1 MMNDRSSKNTIT
13 NKLKRTLSLT
23 LAMVMLVFSSTTAI
37 AFETLSEL
45 CALAEQSF
53 TLSPEDG
60 VELSLSGMMPV
71 GGSAEAVP
79 AQVDGDDVVHAY
91 DITIFYANGWEFE
104 PADDQPITVSVKSD
118 AIAQAIEDEKTS
130 IEIEH
135 ISDSG
140 AQESVEL
147 ISAEDGEAVF
157 DAESF
162 SIYVIRTHTGN
173 DENLMPRRTYHF
185 LSPNYEIVENRDNS
199 AYYRSVAYRFP
210 NKLNEMVSTQTITNG
225 ECLHEIVLPE
235 NNNSGLF
242 YGWYQVHFVSEED
255 GVITYYWGSDGPH
268 HVPFNEPIEFDDA
281 DDTDVYLA
289 PLFGHYRFLTFH
301 QDVEG
306 SDNSNTI
313 VTRKLIT
320 LGEDRKCTL
329 SISDVRAPSTN
340 PNRIV
345 FWGWKYT
352 HSDSDELSGTT
363 EVIQT
368 VNVDGSEIP
377 ETITIQDTNVING
390 SQPSEEQLRHMIFDI
405 WPVFKEARW
414 IEFDSNGDG
423 ATYRAPQFIMLDEPP
438 TSFNNAPERAGY
450 EFQGWYYEKT
460 ENGVQTKIQVTDS
473 DSNIIIDSDFDIT
486 TGVRVEDG
494 QLIMTR
500 ESEEQIFRAEWLP
513 VSSASFHVI
522 VWKQKITDDKNTVQ
536 ANRTYDFDGYYPDAR
551 ALPLVGDTGTDPR
564 LTEGFLNFY
573 GTGQGFQNLNESHP
587 DEYKG
592 FHYSYTLVN
601 DDGLNDADGVIN
613 PDGSTIVN
621 VYYDRDLMTVTYHY
635 KESLITT
642 PLTTVGDYAY
652 YVTDDEYG
660 EIYGLVNGNYVPL
673 KITSAM
679 ETAVYVFSNRYTA
692 SDAELEEMFGVT
704 SGTYPEY
711 YLLNRVTNYSWT
723 KSGDVYTPVANPNTS
738 STYYGIHDNAFNNDI
753 TYSSIFGFN
762 GKWQYSTSWWNNT
775 TYNGEKYTHAN
786 NASGSYTG
794 DIYVISGQS
803 LAQTNDFT
811 GNGPFFGVDGSGKVY
826 ALTKNVSYSYTLRGA
841 AYTGQ
846 RYTRE
851 MGYDGYTGTRY
862 VKNNGV
868 YTAVDAGDHSQ
879 DRVYGIRNGVYELLT
894 KHDSTMVYTYEDPS
908 GNPYAGTLY
917 KRFHATGDSTFQ
929 YEDVW
934 TGLYGQDYLM
944 YGYDWPTNLRW
955 TEGTSGGTGQTLLSV
970 FNSENTSTLE
980 LVHDY
985 HLYSQGTAP
994 SDIIYHCRQMLD
1006 GTYSLETEYVDEAHI
1021 NYSSNQS
1028 SATVNFNFSDK
1039 FTGFHVASYDT
1050 SFKAD
1055 GGSNPVTDGNSA
1067 TFTKRYTYYIYHQR
1081 VANLEF
1087 RFDYNYNGDG
1097 RVIGNIKYERSLN
1110 DLNSPAYNPPARAH
1124 FTFDG
1129 WYEDKLCTVPFN
1141 FNTKMPAANKIVY
1154 AKWTP
1159 VEYLVQ
1165 VDPNGGEF
1173 PLGGGSSTFFTV
1185 DYDELVGEYSNTKRN
1200 YIEDDEHGTY
1210 VYANFQYA
1218 KVSTF
1223 PGVTELK
1230 PVYRKAFYIPI
1241 DDINSSYTDE
1251 FTVNGMTYSYSET
1264 GMTLEEYKSCIDMSK
1279 RYSPIA
1285 DGVTTYRLVSWHK
1298 VRADGSEEQTP
1309 FNFNNHLSEDTVIRA
1324 RWVQLGRYSLS
1335 YSPTM
1340 TSTGISG
1347 TMARYNDPLE
1357 SDRKFADKAPV
1368 VILQEPTNLFT
1379 TGMGGHQQSAE
1390 NYIFRG
1396 WRIVDGVTRE
1406 PLEDG
1411 VFYDPGDIMTLDARF
1426 AGPQGVIHMEAYYE
1440 KLETTIRRVD
1450 YTSLILD
1457 ANDPNAQVNR
1467 LGLRNDKYEYADFD
1481 NNQVRIERQNNNF
1494 AVDLSNYVKNFTND
1508 NGHML
1513 LGWNSSPDAD
1523 DYIPEYYADAVLGVN
1538 KENMPNILY
1547 AVWEPMVYLTI
1558 RNTTSKTV
1566 SFVLE
1571 LGYDGVVYEGHTNT
1585 VTGLLERRVFSE
1597 NEYVN
1602 KTDIGRFE
1610 VDLTAGSEVKLV
1622 LPDGNNASYSVTG
1635 SYIDNTNH
1643 KTLVVYNSGSQYS
1656 TTIEYYNSKWLKNN
1670 VEVDASSPIE
1680 YSTSGNVTVGPLGKL
1695 VMFSEQDPTVALNLS
1710 SRYYDLENEEWTD
1723 CTVSTGPMADAHFIL
1738 PERYTPVATGSGTS
1752 MRVKMIHE
1760 NENVTFSLEVS
1771 SYDTENYKF
1780 IGWYNTDSAE
1790 PNQFSLDGESSGPG
1804 RTLVSGLTVPADDTN
1819 YYALFVPYV
1828 EGDLYIEHR
1837 EKADTAGHCADTDG
1851 LSLRVQ
1857 YSDRDDTEY
1866 GDQNNPADY
1875 TIPSSYIYE
1884 KNTSGSV
1891 TITVGATPH
1900 EGSVYNSTYRDTV
1913 RMIPDENLKAVY
1925 TASVPE
1931 LFSDS
1936 PTVKG
1941 LKTLNP
1947 LNFYSVFSRG
1957 YTITYRYTARNGEEK
1972 TYVLTGSA
1980 DTFDDFGLF
1989 VIEHTPF
1996 ERNLTGEI
2004 IWDTQD
2010 MDMEITEYG
2019 MVAELREKD
2028 NIRARRKVT
2037 IITES
2042 GYEPFE
2048 MIEYGE
2054 TFTKEQAAA
2063 HIAPET
2069 NSLGQQFDYWD
2080 IVNTDTREHIA
2091 NCYNREFTFAV
2102 WNNYTITPHYSDT
2115 PGTIHDE
2122 GQFIT
2127 IDYIDTSRNQWGSI
2141 ENEVRDITDKLV
2153 VDFDISFIDNG
2164 RRIYDA
2170 LDENNDP
2177 LYDLG
2182 VIFEICGN
2190 TDDGAFVPADYT
2202 ADTAATRSRV
2212 ADIIGKSGATGTGT
2226 DTYSGVKTGYY
2237 YSKIDIGID
2246 TVSKFNRSEFAR
2258 SFTTSSV
2265 KNRVFRVYAYMRT
2278 PEGDVIL
2285 SDPKYMSV
2293 YDFAAPEYAII
2304 N

>member
-1 MMNDRSSKNTIT
+1 MIDRSITNTIA
-13 NKLKRTLSLT
+13 NSLKRSLSLI
-23 LAMVMLVFSSTTAI
+23 LAMVMLAFSSTTAI
-37 AFETLSEL
+37 ALDALNEL
-45 CALAEQSF
+45 NTLAEQEF
-53 TLSPEDG
+53 VLAPENG
-60 VELSLSGMMPV
+60 VELTLSGMMPV
-71 GGSAEAVP
+71 GGSAEAEP
-79 AQVDGDDVVHAY
+79 ADVDGEDILYAY

-118 AIAQAIEDEKTS
+118 AIAQAIDDEDTV

-135 ISDSG
+135 ITDSG
-140 AQESVEL
+140 IQESVEL
-147 ISAEDGEAVF
+147 TSAEDGEAVF
-157 DAESF
+157 DAGSF
-162 SIYVIRTHTGN
+162 SIYLIKTHSGN

-199 AYYRSVAYRFP
+199 AHYRSAEYRFP
-210 NKLNEMVSTQTITNG
+210 NKLNEMVSTQTITDG
-225 ECLHEIVLPE
+225 ESLHEIVLPE

-242 YGWYQVHFVSEED
+242 YGWYQVHFVSEEN
-255 GVITYYWGSDGPH
+255 GIITYYWGSDGPH
-268 HVPFNEPIEFDDA
+268 HVPFNEPIEVDDE

-289 PLFGHYRFLTFH
+289 PLYGHYRFLTFH

-306 SDNSNTI
+306 SENANTI

-352 HSDSDELSGTT
+352 HADSDELSGTT

-368 VNVDGSEIP
+368 VNADGTEIP
-377 ETITIQDTNVING
+377 ETITIHDANVING

-405 WPVFKEARW
+405 WPVFREARW

-423 ATYRAPQFIMLDEPP
+423 ATYRSSQFIMLDEPP

-460 ENGVQTKIQVTDS
+460 ENGVQTKIKVTDEY
-473 DSNIIIDSDFDIT
+473 SNIIIDSNFDIT

-494 QLIMTR
+494 HLVMTR
-500 ESEEQIFRAEWLP
+500 ESDEQIFRAEWLP
-513 VSSASFHVI
+513 AATAGFHVI
-522 VWKQKITDDKNTVQ
+522 VWKQKITDDKNAEQ
-536 ANRTYDFDGYYPDAR
+536 ADRTYDFDGYYPDAR
-551 ALPLVGDTGTDPR
+551 ALPLTGNTGQDPR
-564 LTEGFLNFY
+564 ETEGFLNYY
-573 GTGQGFQNLNESHP
+573 GTGLGFQNLNESHP
-587 DEYKG
+587 TEYKG

-601 DDGLNDADGVIN
+601 DDGLNDSDGVIN

-635 KESLITT
+635 KETQLDTSA
-642 PLTTVGDYAY
+642 LTTVGDYAY

-673 KITSAM
+673 TVTSAM
-679 ETAVYVFSNRYTA
+679 ETAVYVFSNRYTQ
-692 SDAELEEMFGVT
+692 SNEELEDMYGVT

-723 KSGDVYTPVANPNTS
+723 KSGDVYTPYTGDDTS
-738 STYYGIHDNAFNNDI
+738 GTYYGIHDNAFNNDI
-753 TYSSIFGFN
+753 TYARYWTSWR
-762 GKWQYSTSWWNNT
+762 WQYSTGWLSST
-775 TYNGEKYTHAN
+775 AYNGVRYTHAN
-786 NASGSYTG
+786 NGSGSYTG

-803 LAQTNDFT
+803 LVQTNDFT
-811 GNGPFFGVDGSGKVY
+811 GNGPFYGMDSNGVVY
-826 ALTKNVSYSYTLRGA
+826 ALSKSISYSYTLRGA

-846 RYTRE
+846 RYTSE

-862 VKNNGV
+862 VKENGV
-868 YTAVDAGDHSQ
+868 FTAVAANDHSQ

-894 KHDSTMVYTYEDPS
+894 KHDSTMVYTYEDPN
-908 GNPYAGTLY
+908 GNAYTGTLY
-917 KRFHATGDSTFQ
+917 NRYHVTNDATFK

-944 YGYDWPTNLRW
+944 YGYDWPTDFRW

-970 FNSENTSTLE
+970 FNSENTATQV

-985 HLYSQGTAP
+985 HLYCQGAAP
-994 SDIIYHCRQMLD
+994 SDVIIHCRQMLD
-1006 GTYSLETEYVDEAHI
+1006 GTYSLETEYIDEAHI
-1021 NYSSNQS
+1021 NYNSNLS
-1028 SATVNFNFSDK
+1028 SATVTFNFSDK

-1050 SFKAD
+1050 SFKAE
-1055 GGSNPVTDGNSA
+1055 GGSNAVSDGSTA
-1067 TFTKRYTYYIYHQR
+1067 IFTKRNTYYIYHQR

-1087 RFDYNYNGDG
+1087 RFDYNYNGDS
-1097 RVIGNIKYERSLN
+1097 RVIGNIKYERNLS
-1110 DLNSPAYNPPARAH
+1110 DLNSPAYDPPARPH
-1124 FTFDG
+1124 FTFGG
-1129 WYEDKLCTVPFN
+1129 WYEDKLCTVPFD
-1141 FNTKMPAANKIVY
+1141 FNIKMPAANKIVY

-1159 VEYLVQ
+1159 IKYRVE

-1173 PLGGGSSTFFTV
+1173 PLGGGSATYFNV
-1185 DYDELVGEYSNTKRN
+1185 EYDELVGEYAGIRRS
-1200 YIEDDEHGTY
+1200 YVEDDDQGTY

-1223 PGVTELK
+1223 PGVTKLEA
-1230 PVYRKAFYIPI
+1230 VFRKAFYINI
-1241 DDINSSYTDE
+1241 DDINSSYTAP
-1251 FTVNGMTYSYSET
+1251 FTVNGVTYRYSET

-1279 RYSPIA
+1279 RYSPVT

-1309 FNFNNHLSEDTVIRA
+1309 FNFYNHLSENTMIRA
-1324 RWVQLGRYSLS
+1324 RWVQLGKYSLT

-1379 TGMGGHQQSAE
+1379 TGMGGQHQSAE

-1396 WRIVDGVTRE
+1396 WE

-1457 ANDPNAQVNR
+1457 ANDTNAQVNS
-1467 LGLRNDKYEYADFD
+1467 LGLSNDKYEYADFD
-1481 NNQVRIERQNNNF
+1481 NNQIRLERRDNNF
-1494 AVDLSNYVKNFTND
+1494 AVDLSNYAKNFTND

-1513 LGWNSSPDAD
+1513 LGWNTTPDAD
-1523 DYIPEYYADAVLGVN
+1523 DYIPEYYADAVVGVN

-1558 RNTTSKTV
+1558 RNTTTKTV

-1571 LGYDGVVYEGHTNT
+1571 LGYDGVVYEGHTNA

-1597 NEYVN
+1597 NDYVD
-1602 KTDIGRFE
+1602 KTDIGRFV
-1610 VDLTAGSEVKLV
+1610 VDLAAGTEVKLV
-1622 LPDGNNASYSVTG
+1622 LPDGANASYSVSG
-1635 SYIDNTNH
+1635 SYIDNTDH
-1643 KTLVVYNSGSQYS
+1643 KALVVYNSGSQFS
-1656 TTIEYYNSKWLKNN
+1656 TTIEYYGGKWYKNDTALN
-1670 VEVDASSPIE
+1670 TTSPIE
-1680 YSTSGNVTVGPLGKL
+1680 YSTSGTVTVGPLGKL
-1695 VMFSEQDPTVALNLS
+1695 VMFSEEDPEVALNLS
-1710 SRYYDLENEEWTD
+1710 SRYYDIENEEWTD
-1723 CTVSTGPMADAHFIL
+1723 CTVSAGPQDDAHFIL
-1738 PERYTPVATGSGTS
+1738 PDRYTPISFGSTS

-1790 PNQFSLDGESSGPG
+1790 PNQFSLDGESNGPG
-1804 RTLVSGLTVPADDTN
+1804 STLVSGLTVPADDTN
-1819 YYALFVPYV
+1819 YYALFVPYAA
-1828 EGDLYIEHR
+1828 GDLYIEHR
-1837 EKADTAGHCADTDG
+1837 EKADTAGHCADDRG

-1857 YSDRDDTEY
+1857 YSGVDTTDY
-1866 GDQNNPADY
+1866 GDKDNAAEY
-1875 TIPSSYIYE
+1875 TIPSTYIYE

-1900 EGSVYNSTYRDTV
+1900 DGSIYDSTYRDTV

-1931 LFSDS
+1931 LFADS

-1941 LKTLNP
+1941 LKVLNP
-1947 LNFYSVFSRG
+1947 LRFYSVFSRG

-2028 NIRARRKVT
+2028 NIRAKRRVT

-2054 TFTKEQAAA
+2054 TFTEEQAALHA
-2063 HIAPET
+2063 APET
-2069 NSLGQQFDYWD
+2069 NSLGQQFEYWD
-2080 IVNTDTREHIA
+2080 IVNSDTHEHIA

-2102 WNNYTITPHYSDT
+2102 WNNYTITPHYSDS
-2115 PGTIHDE
+2115 PSTIHDE

-2141 ENEVRDITDKLV
+2141 EYGVRDITDKLV

-2170 LDENNDP
+2170 FDENNEP
-2177 LYDLG
+2177 EYDLG
-2182 VIFEICGN
+2182 VIFELCGN
-2190 TDDGAFVPADYT
+2190 TDDGTFDPTDYT
-2202 ADTAATRSRV
+2202 ENTAAARSRA
-2212 ADIIGKSGATGTGT
+2212 ADVIGKAGATGTGT
-2226 DTYSGVKTGYY
+2226 DMYSGVKTGYY

-2265 KNRVFRVYAYMRT
+2265 KNRVFRVYAYMKT
-2278 PEGDVIL
+2278 PEGNIVL

-2293 YDFAAPEYAII
+2293 YDFASPEYAII
-2304 N
+2304 Y